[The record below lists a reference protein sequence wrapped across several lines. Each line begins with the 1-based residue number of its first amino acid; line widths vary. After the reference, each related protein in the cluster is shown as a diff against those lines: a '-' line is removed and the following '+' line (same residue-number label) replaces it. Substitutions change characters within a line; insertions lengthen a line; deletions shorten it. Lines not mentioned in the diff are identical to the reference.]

1 MKLVHILKTMVLEVG
16 RGLFTANPPRAIE
29 QDLLLFLPF
38 EHFFHLGK
46 FFAEGV
52 HVWTDG
58 AFEMSDATFVMVSH
72 IHDDSVILSKG
83 LMKGFR
89 IEMGSD
95 IGYIIFIRLQT
106 IGDDLMFDLDGELPK
121 GLSWL
126 FYGDLEGH
134 VSEFRMRIQD
144 LHKTVPLGLWDI
156 DLSIDALLGDIGSS
170 EHTEFIPFLEELV
183 THGWSISDLH
193 VTVERNRP
201 TLEIFLSDFL
211 ESLFFVQAIEKEC
224 HRQKYIGHSI
234 NQKNVLQKRGFL
246 AFFMKKFLTLCSVFA
261 LMLTLQA
268 CGSDEEVLPNST
280 LHTNADCL
288 CEMRFPN
295 DWESGTQYEKADFE
309 FTAPD
314 KLRQVLVFHGDVP
327 EGQKADFNAYVQQTL
342 QGIEESTE
350 IYNNLSERVLTI
362 DGMQAKQYEIETVSE
377 SQPIMNLL
385 TIIEGDNGKLY
396 QILAWSVASNYK
408 NVVNDLHSIVNT
420 FESTN

>member
-1 MKLVHILKTMVLEVG
+1 
-16 RGLFTANPPRAIE
+16 
-29 QDLLLFLPF
+29 
-38 EHFFHLGK
+38 
-46 FFAEGV
+46 
-52 HVWTDG
+52 
-58 AFEMSDATFVMVSH
+58 
-72 IHDDSVILSKG
+72 
-83 LMKGFR
+83 
-89 IEMGSD
+89 
-95 IGYIIFIRLQT
+95 
-106 IGDDLMFDLDGELPK
+106 
-121 GLSWL
+121 
-126 FYGDLEGH
+126 
-134 VSEFRMRIQD
+134 
-144 LHKTVPLGLWDI
+144 
-156 DLSIDALLGDIGSS
+156 
-170 EHTEFIPFLEELV
+170 
-183 THGWSISDLH
+183 
-193 VTVERNRP
+193 
-201 TLEIFLSDFL
+201 
-211 ESLFFVQAIEKEC
+211 
-224 HRQKYIGHSI
+224 
-234 NQKNVLQKRGFL
+234 
-246 AFFMKKFLTLCSVFA
+246 MKKFLTLCSVFA